1 MHFIALKNSKHFE
14 KWLFY
19 REQHPNK
26 NDNDNIHIRQSHYSA
41 YTFIVFLPIVISVA
55 FIIAGF
61 YYYYFS
67 CFFHLFYFYYRKVF
81 QHLNYYYFGSNTI
94 KSVWVQVDHHQNINI
109 LFDFLTIDFL
119 LDKKCLDK
127 HKKSFRKPKIIMIFF
142 LNKNVSKLIL
152 KCHVICVKISVFA
165 QRLLLNI

>member
-41 YTFIVFLPIVISVA
+41 YTFIVFLPIVLSVA

-61 YYYYFS
+61 YYYYQNDDAGDDDDGDDDS
-67 CFFHLFYFYYRKVF
+67 GGGGGTAGVGVNRNENDH
-81 QHLNYYYFGSNTI
+81 QSAEEENEENT
-94 KSVWVQVDHHQNINI
+94 
-109 LFDFLTIDFL
+109 T
-119 LDKKCLDK
+119 
-127 HKKSFRKPKIIMIFF
+127 KIII
-142 LNKNVSKLIL
+142 KNGIPDEYIRMTQK
-152 KCHVICVKISVFA
+152 FT
-165 QRLLLNI
+165 